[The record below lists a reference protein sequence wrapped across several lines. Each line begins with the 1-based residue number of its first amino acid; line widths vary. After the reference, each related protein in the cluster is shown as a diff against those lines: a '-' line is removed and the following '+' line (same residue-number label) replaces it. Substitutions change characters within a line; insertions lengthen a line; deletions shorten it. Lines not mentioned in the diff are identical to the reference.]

1 MKLITKS
8 LSAKIIFPLVI
19 LGIILSSISYFSL
32 VDRYDKR
39 SFEIFLAITTL
50 KIFLIT
56 LTVYFLVNNIVVKR
70 IKKFEKIIE
79 KRSRGEIG
87 EVVLVGGND
96 EITDFSFA
104 FNQLIEGQDQY
115 EYSLKLAKDELKD
128 ANEFINTGIAASKVA
143 LWDWN
148 LETNQIWYSPYFK
161 EMLGYED
168 DELPNDLSTLDKIM
182 HADDKKDADARMKNS
197 IRTGVDYEKM
207 VRLNHKNGDSRFII
221 CRAKIIFKNGKA
233 VRVIGSHTDI
243 TELQRALE
251 TTEIYSK
258 MLEKQTLELE
268 KAKSQAESA
277 ARMKSEFLANM
288 SHEIRTP
295 MNGVMGMANLL
306 GKTNLEPEQRT
317 YVKTIIQSSE
327 SLLEIV
333 NDILDFSKIE
343 AGKVV
348 LEYIPFDMQSLVEDV
363 ADLIAYKAQEKKLE
377 LIVRFAPDVP
387 RNVIGDPG
395 RIRQVFLNLLSN
407 SIKFT
412 SDGHISIDV
421 RLGKLEDDYVNI
433 RCSVKDTGIGIPK
446 DKLDKI
452 FNKFDQA
459 DTSTTRKY
467 GGTGLG
473 LAICRE
479 IATMMGG
486 EVGVYSTV
494 GAGSN
499 FWFTVKLKLD
509 KNAKPQIL
517 NYDFSVLKNAN
528 ILVLDDNVTSQNVLL
543 EQIESYGSR
552 SFSANS
558 VRAVSQILTDLD
570 NVSEK
575 LSAAFIC
582 LGYTASDS
590 PFELAKML
598 KNKYP
603 DIALIYISTMPFK
616 GEKQEVENNS
626 FKGYFTMPLHFD
638 ALKIGLTKLLN
649 SVINQELMPFVT
661 VHTYKEEIS
670 VAKTIGKDKDIKNRE
685 VLVVD
690 DNEINRLV
698 VSKML
703 EKFEVRITT
712 ASDGGEAVG
721 LVKRKKFDVILMDCQ
736 MPNMDGYEATKVIRE
751 VEKANRQNR
760 TPIVALT
767 AHAAKGDEE
776 KCLAAD
782 MDDYLAKPVKI
793 EDIEAKLYKWL

>member
-1 MKLITKS
+1 MKFLKKS
-8 LSAKIIFPLVI
+8 ISAKIICPLI
-19 LGIILSSISYFSL
+19 LLGVTLSIISYFSF
-32 VDRYDKR
+32 VEHYNK
-39 SFEIFLAITTL
+39 EIFEKFVLITII
-50 KIFLIT
+50 KVVLIT
-56 LTVYFLVNNIVVKR
+56 LTAYFLIKKIVVERIKIFQGVIEKRGMGEKNNIVTVK
-70 IKKFEKIIE
+70 
-79 KRSRGEIG
+79 GE
-87 EVVLVGGND
+87 D
-96 EITDFSFA
+96 ELSDFSFV

-115 EYSLKLAKDELKD
+115 EYSLNLAKNELKA
-128 ANEFINTGIAASKVA
+128 ANEFISIGVSASKVA
-143 LWDWN
+143 LWDWSLTEN
-148 LETNQIWYSPYFK
+148 KIWYSPFFK
-161 EMLGYED
+161 EMLGYAE

-182 HADDKKDADARMKNS
+182 HVDDKKDADARMKHS
-197 IRTGVDYEKM
+197 IKTGADYEKI
-207 VRLNHKNGDSRFII
+207 VRLNHKNGDFRYII
-221 CRAKIIFKNGKA
+221 CRAKIVFENGKA

-243 TELQRALE
+243 TELQQAIE
-251 TTEIYSK
+251 TTEVYTK
-258 MLEKQTLELE
+258 MLEKQAIELE
-268 KAKSQAESA
+268 KSKSMAESA
-277 ARMKSEFLANM
+277 TRMKSEFLANM

-295 MNGVMGMANLL
+295 MNGIMGMANLL
-306 GKTNLEPEQRT
+306 GKSNLEPEQRT

-327 SLLEIV
+327 NLLEIV

-348 LEYIPFDMQSLVEDV
+348 LEYIPFDMQSLVEDL
-363 ADLIAYKAQEKKLE
+363 ADLIAYKAHEKKLE
-377 LIVRFAPDVP
+377 LIVRFAPETP

-395 RIRQVFLNLLSN
+395 RIRQIFLNLISN

-421 RLGKLEDDYVNI
+421 RLGKIDGDYAII

-446 DKLDKI
+446 DKLEKI

-459 DTSTTRKY
+459 DNSTTRKY

-499 FWFTVKLKLD
+499 FWFTVKLKID
-509 KNAKPQIL
+509 RNAKSKID
-517 NYDFSVLKNAN
+517 YDFSILKNAN

-543 EQIESYGSR
+543 EQIESYGAKY
-552 SFSANS
+552 FSASS
-558 VRAVSQILTDLD
+558 VRAVSQIITDLD

-582 LGYTASDS
+582 LSYTASDS

-598 KNKYP
+598 KAKYP
-603 DIALIYISTMPFK
+603 DIALIYISAMPFK
-616 GEKQEVENNS
+616 GERQEVENNG

-649 SVINQELMPFVT
+649 AVVNKDLMPFVT

-670 VAKTIGKDKDIKNRE
+670 VVKTIGKDKEIKNRE

-703 EKFEVRITT
+703 EKFEVRIQT
-712 ASDGGEAVG
+712 ANDGGEAVG
-721 LVKRKKFDVILMDCQ
+721 LIKRKKFDVIFMDCQ

-793 EDIEAKLYKWL
+793 EEIEAKLYKWL

>member
-1 MKLITKS
+1 MNFIKKS
-8 LSAKIIFPLVI
+8 VAAKIIIPL
-19 LGIILSSISYFSL
+19 IILAIALSAISYFS
-32 VDRYDKR
+32 
-39 SFEIFLAITTL
+39 FEEKFDNETFKTFIIITL
-50 KIFLIT
+50 FKIALIT
-56 LTVYFLVNNIVVKR
+56 LTVYFLVNQIVVKR
-70 IKKFEKIIE
+70 IKKIQDTIQRRD
-79 KRSRGEIG
+79 RSLAGEIII
-87 EVVLVGGND
+87 VGGED
-96 EITDFSFA
+96 EIADFSFT
-104 FNQLIEGQDQY
+104 FNQLIVGQEQY
-115 EYSLKLAKDELKD
+115 QYSLNLAKNELKE
-128 ANEFINTGIAASKVA
+128 ANDFINIGINASKA
-143 LWDWN
+143 GLWDWN
-148 LETNQIWYSPYFK
+148 LLEEKIWFSPYFK
-161 EMLGYED
+161 EMLGYAE
-168 DELPNDLSTLDKIM
+168 DELPNELSTLEKIM
-182 HADDKKDADARMKNS
+182 HPDDMRDSQSLMKS
-197 IRTGVDYEKM
+197 CIKTGAQYEKII
-207 VRLNHKNGDSRFII
+207 RLNHKNGDTKHII
-221 CRAKIIFKNGKA
+221 CRAKIIFEGDKA
-233 VRVIGSHTDI
+233 VRVIGSHTDV
-243 TELQRALE
+243 TELQMALE
-251 TTEIYSK
+251 TTEVYTK
-258 MLEKQTLELE
+258 MLEKQAIELE
-268 KAKSQAESA
+268 KTKSLAESA

-306 GKTNLEPEQRT
+306 GKTNLEPEQRI

-363 ADLIAYKAQEKKLE
+363 ADLISYKAQEKKLQ

-395 RIRQVFLNLLSN
+395 RIRQMFLNLLSN

-412 SDGHISIDV
+412 SEGHISIDI
-421 RLGKLEDDYVNI
+421 RLSKTEEDHMMI
-433 RCSVKDTGIGIPK
+433 RCSVKDTGVGIPK
-446 DKLDKI
+446 DKLEKI

-459 DTSTTRKY
+459 DASTTRKY

-473 LAICRE
+473 LTICRE

-509 KNAKPQIL
+509 KNAKPKID
-517 NYDFSVLKNAN
+517 YDFSVLSGSN

-543 EQIESYGSR
+543 EQIESYGSHG
-552 SFSANS
+552 FSASS
-558 VRAVSQILTDLD
+558 VRAVSQIITDLD
-570 NVSEK
+570 NISKK

-582 LGYTASDS
+582 LSYSASDS

-598 KNKYP
+598 KTKYP

-616 GEKQEVENNS
+616 GEKQEVENHG

-649 SVINQELMPFVT
+649 SVVTKDLMPFVT
-661 VHTYKEEIS
+661 VHSYKEEIS
-670 VAKTIGKDKDIKNRE
+670 VAKTIVKEKDIKNSE
-685 VLVVD
+685 ILVVD

-698 VSKML
+698 VYKML
-703 EKFEVRITT
+703 DKFEVRIHT
-712 ASDGGEAVG
+712 ANDGGEAVG
-721 LVKRKKFDVILMDCQ
+721 LVKRKKFDMIFMDCQ

-776 KCLAAD
+776 KCIAAD

-793 EDIEAKLYKWL
+793 EHIEAKLYKWL